1 MEGDEF
7 NELVNDINEFGQIEP
22 ATLYENKI
30 LDGRNRYRA
39 CKILGI
45 KLQTRLWNKS
55 DITGR
60 TPLQYVIS
68 ENIMRRHLNTAQK
81 AEIGMIL
88 LPTIQKQVRE
98 DGMKQAWKT
107 RKSSQPNA
115 QYDKNSTTYLVA
127 KKVHV
132 NQYVVAK
139 VKKIT
144 EIAKDNTNISEQWEK
159 AKKGDVAISRVYQ
172 EALITEQI
180 KDLSKKQQERILG
193 KLTTGE
199 STPEQLKRE
208 VQDLKDNISREKII
222 KRQRIEST
230 QKAKI
235 DKISLAINNLTRE
248 IYQLENTLSLI
259 RERLNKLSEQALKEY
274 PQIESE
280 DPAVIITA
288 LGLKYEKL
296 NTSTYDTGLR
306 DLRTK
311 YKKLR
316 EPLIRQLDKLDK
328 EYKASKANIEANRQ
342 TISQES
348 VKIEELQMLL
358 NGEYERQ
365 ELTIESIEELKSKL
379 ELTQKEYDDA

>member
-1 MEGDEF
+1 
-7 NELVNDINEFGQIEP
+7 
-22 ATLYENKI
+22 
-30 LDGRNRYRA
+30 
-39 CKILGI
+39 
-45 KLQTRLWNKS
+45 
-55 DITGR
+55 
-60 TPLQYVIS
+60 
-68 ENIMRRHLNTAQK
+68 
-81 AEIGMIL
+81 
-88 LPTIQKQVRE
+88 
-98 DGMKQAWKT
+98 
-107 RKSSQPNA
+107 
-115 QYDKNSTTYLVA
+115 
-127 KKVHV
+127 
-132 NQYVVAK
+132 
-139 VKKIT
+139 
-144 EIAKDNTNISEQWEK
+144 
-159 AKKGDVAISRVYQ
+159 
-172 EALITEQI
+172 
-180 KDLSKKQQERILG
+180 
-193 KLTTGE
+193 
-199 STPEQLKRE
+199 
-208 VQDLKDNISREKII
+208 
-222 KRQRIEST
+222 
-230 QKAKI
+230 
-235 DKISLAINNLTRE
+235 LAINNLTTE

-328 EYKASKANIEANRQ
+328 EYKASKANVEANRQ

-365 ELTIESIEELKSKL
+365 ELTIESIEKLKSKL